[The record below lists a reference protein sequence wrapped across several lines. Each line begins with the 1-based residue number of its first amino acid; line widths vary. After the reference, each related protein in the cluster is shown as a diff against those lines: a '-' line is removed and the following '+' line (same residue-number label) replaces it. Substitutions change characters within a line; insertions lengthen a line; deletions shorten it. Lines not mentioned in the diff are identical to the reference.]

1 MKSKSVN
8 VDDFKRMKVEGKK
21 ITALTAYSS
30 LFAAFLDEA
39 GIDLILIGDSL
50 GNVFQGRD
58 STIPVTLEEM
68 IYHGEIVARCVSR
81 AFVVVDMP
89 FMSYQVNAEDALRNA
104 GAVMKRTGCNAVK
117 LEGGITIKNTIRH
130 IVDVGIPVLAHI
142 GLTPQSVNALG
153 GYKVQGREDRKR
165 IIEDARA
172 VEEAGAFAV
181 VMEKI
186 PRSLAEEITNKLS
199 IPTIGIGAGPGCDGQ
214 ILVTEDMLGLFRE
227 YKPKFVRKY
236 AELADGALKGLEH
249 YIEDVKN
256 GVFPSDEE
264 SYD

>member
-1 MKSKSVN
+1 MNIKPVN
-8 VDDFKRMKVEGKK
+8 VDDFKRMKQEGQK

-30 LFAAFLDEA
+30 LYAAFLDEA

-50 GNVFQGRD
+50 GNVFQGRGT
-58 STIPVTLEEM
+58 TIPVTLEEM
-68 IYHGEIVARCVSR
+68 IYHGEIVARSVTR
-81 AFVVVDMP
+81 GFVVVDMP
-89 FMSYQVNAEDALRNA
+89 FMSYQINAEEALRNT
-104 GAVMKRTGCNAVK
+104 GKVMKLTGCNAVK
-117 LEGGITIKNTIRH
+117 LEGGVTIKNTIRQ
-130 IVDVGIPVLAHI
+130 IVDIGIPVLGHI
-142 GLTPQSVNALG
+142 GLTPQSINTLG

-165 IIEDARA
+165 IIADAVA

-186 PRSLAEEITNKLS
+186 PQSLASEITKKLS
-199 IPTIGIGAGPGCDGQ
+199 IPTIGIGAGPDCDGQ

-236 AELADGALKGLEH
+236 AELADSALKGLGH
-249 YIEDVKN
+249 YIEDVKS
-256 GVFPSDEE
+256 GSFPSDDE

>member
-1 MKSKSVN
+1 MNYTSIH
-8 VDDFKRMKVEGKK
+8 VDDFKRMKDERKK

-30 LFAAFLDEA
+30 LYAAFLDEA
-39 GIDLILIGDSL
+39 GIDLILVGDSL
-50 GNVFQGRD
+50 GNVFQGRET
-58 STIPVTLEEM
+58 TIPVTLEEM
-68 IYHGEIVARCVSR
+68 IYHGEIVARSVSKS
-81 AFVVVDMP
+81 FVVVDMP

-117 LEGGITIKNTIRH
+117 LEGGKTIKETIRK
-130 IVDVGIPVLAHI
+130 IVDTGIPVLAHI

-165 IIEDARA
+165 IIEDAEA
-172 VEEAGAFAV
+172 VEEVGAFAV

-186 PRSLAEEITNKLS
+186 PRSLAGEITKKLS
-199 IPTIGIGAGPGCDGQ
+199 IPTIGIGAGSMCDGQ
-214 ILVTEDMLGLFRE
+214 ILVTEDLLGLFRE

-236 AELADGALKGLEH
+236 ADLADVALKGLGQ

-264 SYD
+264 SYE